1 MRRDLRSHRE
11 VAEEAGQQEGYES
24 PGRSEERRV
33 EVCVANPSARPM
45 TRRYVSLTMTSK
57 KRDERTGEPFRWT
70 LVLSEGIAEETRRAW
85 VRRGVDV
92 ETMAPARREG
102 SPAAARSAHP
112 RKRGARSSCKRS

>member
-1 MRRDLRSHRE
+1 
-11 VAEEAGQQEGYES
+11 
-24 PGRSEERRV
+24 V

-85 VRRGVDV
+85 VRRGVAVTEGRADAQGSV
-92 ETMAPARREG
+92 CRGESAGDAPAGVRE
-102 SPAAARSAHP
+102 SP
-112 RKRGARSSCKRS
+112 RKRRTRAR